1 MSDIAD
7 NLKSVLPGGIE
18 IPDSLVEGEPA
29 AVAGSTVGRW
39 MKDVIDD
46 LGLPGDARG
55 RWTSSDHPAVALTGD
70 IEWE

>member
-46 LGLPGDARG
+46 LGLPAMHADAG
-55 RWTSSDHPAVALTGD
+55 RHRIIRRSR
-70 IEWE
+70 